1 MIPLNKC
8 PGVRPIGI
16 GEVPRRIIAK
26 SVLSLF
32 REDIQDAAGPLQVCA
47 GQEGGCEAA
56 IHAMRQFFSDDDIQG
71 ALLVDASNAFN
82 SLNRQASLHNIRFI
96 CPPLSQILVNTY
108 RAPIRCIITTR
119 TQGDPL
125 AMAMYALAVKPLIS
139 NLRSDVPNVKQVW
152 YADDASGASSIED
165 LRKFWDSLN
174 QHGDN
179 YGYHPNSTKTHLV
192 VKPDHEAKA
201 RALFA
206 DTGVNITTDGK
217 RHLGAAIGSKAFT
230 TQYVSEK
237 VNSWCDEI
245 NQLAHIAI
253 TQPHSAYCA
262 YTHGLSSKWTFL
274 TRTIPDIS
282 ELLQPLEDSIHNHLI
297 PAITGRP
304 PCSQIERDLIALP
317 IRLGGLGII
326 NPVSSAESSF
336 KASSNLTAPLVAA
349 IATQDLN
356 HHLSRS
362 ATKEIKISIHKNNR
376 QIQKHTAEHV
386 YNQLTPQLKRSVDL
400 AKERGSS
407 SWLSVLPLDD
417 HGFSLHK
424 GDFRDALCLR
434 YGWSL
439 PHTPAKCNCGSP
451 FSVDHA
457 MICPMGG
464 FPTIRHNELRDLTA
478 TLLTQVCHNVAT
490 EPHLQPLSGESMS
503 LRSAITTD
511 NARVDIR
518 ANGFWTG
525 AQDAYFDVR
534 VFHPNA
540 PSNAGSISS
549 AFKKHEDAKKRA
561 YGQRIRQI
569 EQGVFTPLVF
579 ASTGGLGREATTFY
593 KRLADLLANK
603 RDKPYP
609 VVMGWLRCKLSFAAV
624 RSSILCIRGSRS
636 SANRPVRDHFDITL
650 ATSEGGVPL
659 G

>member
-1 MIPLNKC
+1 MAINTAIIQIP
-8 PGVRPIGI
+8 P
-16 GEVPRRIIAK
+16 
-26 SVLSLF
+26 
-32 REDIQDAAGPLQVCA
+32 
-47 GQEGGCEAA
+47 
-56 IHAMRQFFSDDDIQG
+56 
-71 ALLVDASNAFN
+71 
-82 SLNRQASLHNIRFI
+82 
-96 CPPLSQILVNTY
+96 
-108 RAPIRCIITTR
+108 
-119 TQGDPL
+119 
-125 AMAMYALAVKPLIS
+125 
-139 NLRSDVPNVKQVW
+139 
-152 YADDASGASSIED
+152 
-165 LRKFWDSLN
+165 
-174 QHGDN
+174 
-179 YGYHPNSTKTHLV
+179 KTHLV

-206 DTGVNITTDGK
+206 DTGVNVTTDGK

-282 ELLQPLEDSIHNHLI
+282 KLLQPLEDSIHNHLI

-400 AKERGSS
+400 AKERVSS

-490 EPHLQPLSGESMS
+490 EPHLQPLSRESMS

-518 ANGFWTG
+518 ANGF
-525 AQDAYFDVR
+525 
-534 VFHPNA
+534 
-540 PSNAGSISS
+540 
-549 AFKKHEDAKKRA
+549 
-561 YGQRIRQI
+561 
-569 EQGVFTPLVF
+569 
-579 ASTGGLGREATTFY
+579 
-593 KRLADLLANK
+593 
-603 RDKPYP
+603 
-609 VVMGWLRCKLSFAAV
+609 
-624 RSSILCIRGSRS
+624 
-636 SANRPVRDHFDITL
+636 
-650 ATSEGGVPL
+650 
-659 G
+659 